1 MAAAAAASAPYTYWM
16 ATQDWID
23 PNLNRYWYFPPL
35 WFGYFLVG
43 ITTSAV
49 ARHVVAINRSKSWT
63 LPALKSFQEGSSD
76 FSDLDPNLGRL
87 LGIVSD
93 VAAFALAF
101 FICAPALS
109 EAGKKVLPLYVH
121 VRQWVFVPFLMCL
134 YLGTS
139 ALSCGTTAGI
149 TTRILRSPL
158 LKTFGGYSFG
168 IYLWQEP
175 MFRLLAGTLGCKEI
189 SSREGVVFYIIML
202 LAYSVMWTDLV
213 ELPIV
218 RSFRKLLQP
227 CLPPN
232 KVIFETD
239 EMAQS
244 ASPFGTRRGRPAS
257 PRA

>member
-1 MAAAAAASAPYTYWM
+1 MGVTDVTVGVTVTSRLHRSYCCSRIPLLFCCYCSTLQHCSVPNVNVPY
-16 ATQDWID
+16 
-23 PNLNRYWYFPPL
+23 
-35 WFGYFLVG
+35 
-43 ITTSAV
+43 
-49 ARHVVAINRSKSWT
+49 
-63 LPALKSFQEGSSD
+63 
-76 FSDLDPNLGRL
+76 
-87 LGIVSD
+87 
-93 VAAFALAF
+93 
-101 FICAPALS
+101 
-109 EAGKKVLPLYVH
+109 KKVLPLYVH
-121 VRQWVFVPFLMCL
+121 VRHWVFVPFLMCL

-139 ALSCGTTAGI
+139 ALSCGPTAGI
-149 TTRILRSPL
+149 ATRILRSPL

-257 PRA
+257 SWA